1 MILEIIEKLRQR
13 LPLLGRLGLGLL
25 ALLFIWDA
33 LLLDKSKIHS
43 AAESLPGFW
52 ALFGLGAAFLIILAA
67 KIIGRTFLQVD
78 EEYYDK

>member
-1 MILEIIEKLRQR
+1 MILETIEKLRQR
-13 LPLLGRLGLGLL
+13 LPLLGRLGLALL

-33 LLLDKSKIHS
+33 LLLDKSKVHS

-52 ALFGLGAAFLIILAA
+52 ALFGFGAAVLIIVVA
-67 KIIGRTFLQVD
+67 KIISRSYLQVD